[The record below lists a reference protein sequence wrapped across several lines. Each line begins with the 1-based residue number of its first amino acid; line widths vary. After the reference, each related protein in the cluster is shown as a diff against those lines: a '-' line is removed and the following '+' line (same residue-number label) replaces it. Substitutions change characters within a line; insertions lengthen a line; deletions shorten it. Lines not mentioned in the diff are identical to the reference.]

1 MMIAHPQMENVL
13 ELSQNQVSALVVEN
27 PGFFRKLLLDFYHQL
42 QGQPGELILSDK
54 DVILPICKW
63 VELIDNCLNF
73 ELNRK
78 ALLNRICSTLEQRA
92 VSEEFFFKTAEL
104 LSHLESYMDELAFSL
119 PCDIRCEK
127 CSVSGI
133 IKSVGIHLR
142 DEYDDPLERLLDYM
156 ELVREFDRDK
166 LFVLVGMR
174 SFFADRE
181 MEMFLKTVLSHGFR
195 VLLLDSVDRE
205 RIRYE
210 RRLTIDRDLCE
221 F

>member
-1 MMIAHPQMENVL
+1 MTLSHPLMETVL
-13 ELSQNQVSALVVEN
+13 EIPKDQVCAMVIEAPVFYREFLC
-27 PGFFRKLLLDFYHQL
+27 DFYGQL
-42 QGQPGELILSDK
+42 QGRPGNLVLADREE
-54 DVILPICKW
+54 ILPVWKY

-78 ALLNRICSTLEQRA
+78 PLLSKICAALEQRA
-92 VSEEFFFKTAEL
+92 VSEEFFLKTSEL
-104 LSHLESYMDELAFSL
+104 LGQLESYMDELAFSL

-133 IKSVGIHLR
+133 VKSMGVHLR
-142 DEYDDPLERLLDYM
+142 DEYADPLERILDYM

-174 SFFADRE
+174 SLFADRE
-181 MEMFLKTVLSHGFR
+181 MELFLKTVLSHGFH
-195 VLLLDSVDRE
+195 VLLLDSVDRK
-205 RIRYE
+205 RSRYE
-210 RRLTIDRDLCE
+210 KRLTIDKDLCE

>member
-1 MMIAHPQMENVL
+1 MISHPQMENVL
-13 ELSQNQVSALVVEN
+13 QMSQNQVSTLVVEN
-27 PGFFRKLLLDFYHQL
+27 PGFFRELLFDFYYQL
-42 QGQPGELILSDK
+42 QGHPGALVLSDK
-54 DVILPICKW
+54 DEVLPICKW
-63 VELIDNCLNF
+63 VDLIDNCLNF

-78 ALLNRICSTLEQRA
+78 PILNRICSALEQRA
-92 VSEEFFFKTAEL
+92 ISEEFFLKTSEL

-127 CSVSGI
+127 CSVSGV

-174 SFFADRE
+174 SFFTDRE
-181 MEMFLKTVLSHGFR
+181 MELFFKTVLSHRYR
-195 VLLLDSVDRE
+195 VLLLDSTDRE
-205 RIRYE
+205 RICYE
-210 RRLTIDRDLCE
+210 KRLTIDKDLCE

>member
-1 MMIAHPQMENVL
+1 M
-13 ELSQNQVSALVVEN
+13 
-27 PGFFRKLLLDFYHQL
+27 
-42 QGQPGELILSDK
+42 
-54 DVILPICKW
+54 
-63 VELIDNCLNF
+63 
-73 ELNRK
+73 
-78 ALLNRICSTLEQRA
+78 
-92 VSEEFFFKTAEL
+92 
-104 LSHLESYMDELAFSL
+104 
-119 PCDIRCEK
+119 
-127 CSVSGI
+127 
-133 IKSVGIHLR
+133 GIHLR

-174 SFFADRE
+174 SFFSDRE